1 MNQNGIKI
9 EDIHQ
14 MEQDQ
19 IKVNF
24 LKETQEN

>member
-19 IKVNF
+19 IKVNY
-24 LKETQEN
+24 LKVTQEN

>member
-24 LKETQEN
+24 LKATQEN